1 MNPAW
6 IWIYRAW
13 LEAAADNQPTCYSS
27 RIDGAIQP
35 AYARTYFG
43 DDGDE

>member
-1 MNPAW
+1 MTPVW
-6 IWIYRAW
+6 LLIYRAW

-27 RIDGAIQP
+27 RIDGAVQP

-43 DDGDE
+43 DSDE